1 MTENNMESAEKGAG
15 CVRLKKQTSVCP
27 SAKSDRADKGRHRSS
42 SNFKRI
48 TAVPLLSKFFSELD
62 IHSNLMKVFAKKGG
76 AQGRKIKTTM
86 APIIQADT
94 ISAGRE
100 SFLKGL
106 CVYLN
111 EDPQKLV
118 KEDLD
123 VDSIRMALAETPIGV
138 FVVGHEGA
146 ELGDVGIALEGVEVM
161 GNQRAKSF
169 SARVGFYY
177 YYYY

>member
-15 CVRLKKQTSVCP
+15 CVRLKKHL
-27 SAKSDRADKGRHRSS
+27 SAFRPKPPFAGRGRSS
-42 SNFKRI
+42 LAIANKHQSALQPSQI
-48 TAVPLLSKFFSELD
+48 VL
-62 IHSNLMKVFAKKGG
+62 
-76 AQGRKIKTTM
+76 IKDV
-86 APIIQADT
+86 IGHHQADT